1 MRAFLQGCGGLTC
14 GAHKPPSHSFTHLP
28 AGTRERNRRATAR
41 RTQDDDDSGLISKA
55 K

>member
-14 GAHKPPSHSFTHLP
+14 GAHKPPSHSLTHLP
-28 AGTRERNRRATAR
+28 AGTERNRRATAR